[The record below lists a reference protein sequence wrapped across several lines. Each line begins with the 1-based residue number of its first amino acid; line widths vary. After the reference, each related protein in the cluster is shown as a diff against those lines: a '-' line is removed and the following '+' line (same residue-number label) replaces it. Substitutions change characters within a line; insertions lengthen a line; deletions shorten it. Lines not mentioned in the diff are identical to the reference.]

1 MAAMSRTAPAASGAV
16 REQQGSVLV
25 AGGRGARLLQ
35 VTGLLMVAVL
45 AGVFWWLIRHE
56 GVRPTA
62 HPVPEQERSE
72 QSQGPLT
79 DGEFEYTAVMEP
91 ARTSA
96 CVPHS
101 YGEIHDW
108 FDEHSCESLA
118 RGLYTT
124 TSDTGDRALV
134 SVSVVTMPT
143 HDEATELYD
152 MAYNDGTGNVSD
164 LARERV
170 DELPTNAPKVSQ
182 GQYKSKIVGS
192 RVTIVEANFF
202 GGVEDADL
210 LTRIAGDAR
219 RLSEVLG

>member
-1 MAAMSRTAPAASGAV
+1 VSPGVSGTQHLTETGGMAAMSRSDPAAPGAV
-16 REQQGSVLV
+16 REQHGSILV
-25 AGGRGARLLQ
+25 ATGPGARLVQ

-45 AGVFWWLIRHE
+45 AGVFWWLIRHD

-72 QSQGPLT
+72 QSQGPLAN
-79 DGEFEYTAVMEP
+79 GEFEYTSVMGP
-91 ARTSA
+91 ARTST

-108 FDEHSCESLA
+108 FDEHPCEGLG

-124 TSDTGDRALV
+124 TTENGERALV

-164 LARERV
+164 LARERG
-170 DELPTNAPKVSQ
+170 DELPANVPKVSR

-202 GGVEDADL
+202 GEP
-210 LTRIAGDAR
+210 
-219 RLSEVLG
+219 